1 MNTPYLLP
9 ISNIIS
15 ETHDTVSIQMTLDS
29 NQKEAFDYKAGQ
41 YLTIEVE
48 VDGQSERR
56 AYSLS
61 SSPAE
66 EVLQFSVKKVE
77 GGKVSNYL
85 NDKVKVGDSLTIF
98 PPEGKFFA
106 LPEAAK
112 SKDHYFI
119 AAGSGIT
126 PVLSMIKTLLEEEE
140 RSCIY
145 LLYGNKTEQ
154 DIIFKE
160 TLDALAARYE
170 GQLFITHTLSRVEK
184 KKKKLFGLLGSSTE
198 GSWSGQKGRIDDEK
212 IAYFLRD
219 YPTRFNESHY
229 YICGPGDLITAT
241 EHYLT
246 NQGIKVGAI
255 HKEYFTP
262 VSTDNQVAAA
272 SGSGQVTV
280 VLDGEEFTVAVDE
293 SKTILEAIL
302 DTGKNPPYSC
312 TSGAC
317 ASCMA
322 KTVSGSVTMDSC
334 LSLDDDE
341 VADGF
346 ILTCQSHPASG
357 DVKITYDDI

>member
-1 MNTPYLLP
+1 MVVASDLK
-9 ISNIIS
+9 
-15 ETHDTVSIQMTLDS
+15 ETFS
-29 NQKEAFDYKAGQ
+29 YKAGQ

-48 VDGQSERR
+48 INGNPERR

-61 SSPAE
+61 SSPTE
-66 EVLQFSVKKVE
+66 DTLQFSVKKVE

-85 NDKVKVGDSLTIF
+85 NDQVKVGDNLTVF
-98 PPEGKFFA
+98 PPEGKFIA

-140 RSCIY
+140 RSTIY
-145 LLYGNKTEQ
+145 LLYGNKTEK
-154 DIIFKE
+154 DIIFKG
-160 TLDALAARYE
+160 TLDSLAARYE

-184 KKKKLFGLLGSSTE
+184 KKKKLFGLLGNSNE

-212 IAYFLRD
+212 IAYFLRE
-219 YPTRFNESHY
+219 YPARFAESHY
-229 YICGPGDLITAT
+229 YICGPGNLITAT

-262 VSTDNQVAAA
+262 PSADNDVAPT

-280 VLDGEEFTVAVDE
+280 LLDGEEFSVEVED

-302 DTGKNPPYSC
+302 DSGKNPPYSC

-322 KTVSGSVTMDSC
+322 KTISGTVTMDSC

-341 VADGF
+341 VANGF
-346 ILTCQSHPASG
+346 ILTCQSHPSG
-357 DVKITYDDI
+357 EGVKITYDDI